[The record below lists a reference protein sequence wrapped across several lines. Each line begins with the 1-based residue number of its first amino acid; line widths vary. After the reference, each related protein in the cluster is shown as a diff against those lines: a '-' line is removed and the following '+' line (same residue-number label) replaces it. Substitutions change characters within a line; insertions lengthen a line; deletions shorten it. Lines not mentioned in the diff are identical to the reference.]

1 MMDQKVSRVIENFA
15 KFSILLLFV
24 FYLFSI
30 FRDNKYCLTKISLY
44 LGTFLALILVA
55 AVILLSGRI
64 KSEKTAVIV
73 ISIMSVGLYLAW
85 TSFIKPVPF
94 SDYKV
99 LWDGANQI
107 VNGTFHD
114 RAIRKDDYF
123 CFYNFQIG
131 YTFYL
136 SILCR
141 LFNGSLWAVR
151 IVRFAIITATNIVL
165 YKTLR
170 LYASRRSSFCGSMLF
185 STWSFIYVGSGIFNN
200 QHETLL
206 LEALAIYI
214 YLKDSGKK
222 ASIYKWIACSLILTI
237 AIVLRPTANIIL
249 LAFIALAVL
258 KFILKKDMKY
268 LICAAL
274 MLVTYLISINL
285 INEAFVLSGL
295 APYGIKTDNLWFKLL
310 LGLTGGNITN
320 LHTKDAEHTN
330 LYFDLQA
337 FGFDYDAYKSAAAS
351 YLMDLFRNHT
361 FRPYYVYN
369 KLADFAGAY
378 DNQFYFNGNEVYPLD
393 HVLIKTLD
401 FMGLSVYAAVI
412 IFSAIW
418 CVVKKIIEKDEIC
431 LPVIAF
437 VGYFMIYVFFEA
449 MTRYRYEQYYMLFLM
464 AIPSMSYVWSRLR
477 EKRQKRM
484 TR

>member
-1 MMDQKVSRVIENFA
+1 MDQKISQAVEVIA
-15 KFSILLLFV
+15 KASILFLFV

-30 FRDNKYCLTKISLY
+30 FRENKWFLGNISFY
-44 LGTFLALILVA
+44 LGIILALVLVSV
-55 AVILLSGRI
+55 VIFLSGRI
-64 KSEKTAVIV
+64 KSERVAVITIIILSLGV
-73 ISIMSVGLYLAW
+73 FGAW
-85 TSFIKPVPF
+85 NIFLKPTPI

-99 LWDGANQI
+99 LWNGANQI
-107 VNGTFHD
+107 MDGTFRE

-141 LFNGSLWAVR
+141 LFKGSLAAVR
-151 IVRFAIITATNIVL
+151 MVRYVVITATNVVL

-185 STWSFIYVGSGIFNN
+185 LTWSFIYMGSGILNN

-222 ASIYKWIACSLILTI
+222 ASIYKWIACSLILTV
-237 AIVLRPTANIIL
+237 AIVLRPTANIVL

-258 KFILKKDMKY
+258 KFILKMDVQY
-268 LICAAL
+268 LICAAA
-274 MLVTYLISINL
+274 MLVTYVVSSNL
-285 INEAFVLSGL
+285 INEAFVFSGL

-320 LHTKDAEHTN
+320 IATTDAEHTN
-330 LYFDLQA
+330 LYYDLKS
-337 FGFDYDAYKSAAAS
+337 FGFDYDAYKSAASS

-361 FRPYYVYN
+361 FRLYYVYN
-369 KLADFAGAY
+369 KIANFAGSL
-378 DNQFYFNGNEVYPLD
+378 DNQYYFNGNIVYPLD
-393 HVLIKTLD
+393 HILIKTLG
-401 FMGLSVYAAVI
+401 FMGMCVYVVVI
-412 IFSAIW
+412 FFSGIW
-418 CVVKKIIEKDEIC
+418 CVVNKIVEKDEIC
-431 LPVIAF
+431 LLVIAF
-437 VGYFMIYVFFEA
+437 GGYFMIYVLFEA
-449 MTRYRYEQYYMLFLM
+449 MTRYRYEQYYILFLM
-464 AIPSMSYVWSRLR
+464 AVPSMSYIWNKIR
-477 EKRQKRM
+477 EKRKEKWCI
-484 TR
+484 